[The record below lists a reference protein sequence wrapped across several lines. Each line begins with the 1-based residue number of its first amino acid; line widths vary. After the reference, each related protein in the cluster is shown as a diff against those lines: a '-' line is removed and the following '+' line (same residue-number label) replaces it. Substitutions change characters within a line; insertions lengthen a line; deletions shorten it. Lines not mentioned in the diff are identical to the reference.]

1 VIRNGVKE
9 VKPSYIMKYNP
20 MNFEPVISEEKRI
33 PDVTDVIRD
42 GIKETKPME
51 EWVNTTNIV
60 GKVISEGTSI

>member
-1 VIRNGVKE
+1 
-9 VKPSYIMKYNP
+9 